1 MSPAAE
7 QAWRRVT
14 QIGFLALFVLAPV
27 FDLLRYDMVEKHAYI
42 LTFPWQLGID
52 DLLARR
58 IPPAQAV
65 LNIVLRLILPLV
77 VAIAAFIYATRRWG
91 RIYCGWLCPHFG
103 VVEWLN
109 SLFIRAIGKPT
120 LWESKTL
127 PPIEPNGQPR
137 IRDWRAWLP
146 MLPIA
151 AASGFV
157 FTLAALTYVMPPR
170 HVYGSLLR
178 GTLLPGEVWLLIAG
192 TVAFSLELLFAR
204 HLFCRYGCS
213 VGILQSLA
221 WMSNR
226 RGLVVGTERSRLAE
240 CATCLD
246 GQGSACDAV
255 CPMRLKPRSLKRWM
269 FSCTQCGLCI
279 DACATVNT
287 AQAAAPLLRWT
298 SGDAALRNEAAFSA
312 VDAMTPLSRKLPQN
326 STIRPTNPTETP

>member
-1 MSPAAE
+1 MTPAAE

-14 QIGFLALFVLAPV
+14 QLGFFALFVLAPV
-27 FDLLRYDMVEKHAYI
+27 FDLFRYDMLEKHAYL

-52 DLLARR
+52 DLLAKR
-58 IPPAQAV
+58 IPPAHAV
-65 LNIVLRLILPLV
+65 VTLVLRLILPLV
-77 VAIAAFIYATRRWG
+77 VAIVPFIYTTRRWG

-127 PPIEPNGQPR
+127 PPIEPNVQPR
-137 IRDWRAWLP
+137 LRDWRAWLP

-151 AASGFV
+151 ATSGFL

-170 HVYGSLLR
+170 HV
-178 GTLLPGEVWLLIAG
+178 
-192 TVAFSLELLFAR
+192 
-204 HLFCRYGCS
+204 FCRYGCS

-226 RGLVVGTERSRLAE
+226 RGLVVGTERSRLSE

-279 DACATVNT
+279 DACTPVNT
-287 AQAAAPLLRWT
+287 AKAGAPLLRWT

-312 VDAMTPLSRKLPQN
+312 VDAMTPLSRKLPPN
-326 STIRPTNPTETP
+326 PTHPTETP